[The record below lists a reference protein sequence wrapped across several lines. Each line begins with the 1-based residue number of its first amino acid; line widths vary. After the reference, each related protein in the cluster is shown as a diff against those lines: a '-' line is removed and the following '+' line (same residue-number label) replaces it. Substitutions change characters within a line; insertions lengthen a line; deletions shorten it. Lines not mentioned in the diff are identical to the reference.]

1 LATPENRPKRERLTL
16 DGNSVRHHRRP
27 VTPKPQIMYIARI
40 DSGPETRIQWARI
53 ARVKFSKTGRT
64 LYYDGR
70 VLRGHG
76 QPWYEDT
83 ETRESFWIHPAPRRF
98 KYPSSIPAEIDEDV
112 RVEFWTT
119 IREEPQRVHER
130 IIRSN
135 D

>member
-1 LATPENRPKRERLTL
+1 MMLVPPIAKPAVVAVFR
-16 DGNSVRHHRRP
+16 NSTDAEGP
-27 VTPKPQIMYIARI
+27 GLTPKPQISSIARL
-40 DSGPETRIQWARI
+40 DSGPEERIEWARI
-53 ARVKFSKTGRT
+53 GRVKFSKTGRT

-70 VLRGHG
+70 VLPGG
-76 QPWYEDT
+76 QPWYSDT
-83 ETRESFWIHPAPRRF
+83 ETGESFWIHPAPRRF

-119 IREEPQRVHER
+119 IRDEPQRVHER